1 VKSAA
6 ETKQGKS
13 QKRIHLDP
21 NLQIVF
27 GVTLM
32 AVLGVSSITPAFP
45 KIVQE
50 LGISS
55 QAIGLL
61 ITVFTFPGVV
71 LAPVLGVFADR
82 WGRKKILVPALMLF
96 GIAGGACAFARD
108 FNLLLILRFFQ
119 GIGAASLGSLN
130 VTIIGDLYSGKERAT
145 AMGYNASVLSIGTA
159 SYPAI
164 GGALATLGWY
174 YPFILPFVAI
184 PIGLIVL
191 FSLKNPELKNE
202 QNLKEYFG
210 NAWKSIRNRR
220 VVGLFLASVITF
232 IMLYGSYLTY
242 FPLLLGDSFDASP
255 WRIGL
260 VMATMS
266 LTTAFTS
273 SQLGRLAR
281 VYSGRTLLQ
290 ASFIIY
296 ALALVIIPFV
306 PNLWVF
312 LIPIIVFGIAH
323 GVNIPNIQTLLAGL
337 APMEYRAAF
346 MSVNGMV
353 LRLGQTLGPLLMGAV
368 FGLWGMSGVFY
379 AGAGFSMLMFVL
391 VMVMI
396 E

>member
-1 VKSAA
+1 MKSGI
-6 ETKQGKS
+6 EMNQSKG
-13 QKRIHLDP
+13 QKAIYLDT
-21 NLQIVF
+21 NLQIIF

-61 ITVFTFPGVV
+61 ITVFTFPGVL
-71 LAPVLGVFADR
+71 LAPVLGVLADR
-82 WGRKKILVPALMLF
+82 LGRKKILVPGLMLF

-108 FNLLLILRFFQ
+108 FNLLLILRFLQ
-119 GIGAASLGSLN
+119 GVGAASLGSLN
-130 VTIIGDLYSGKERAT
+130 VTLIGDLYSGKERTA
-145 AMGYNASVLSIGTA
+145 AMGYNASVLSLGTA

-164 GGALATLGWY
+164 GGAVATLGWS
-174 YPFILPFVAI
+174 YPFVLPFVAI
-184 PIGLIVL
+184 PIGLLVL
-191 FSLKNPELKNE
+191 FSLKNPELKSE
-202 QNLKEYFG
+202 QNLKEYFS
-210 NAWKSIRNRR
+210 NAWKSIKNRQ
-220 VVGLFLASVITF
+220 VIGLFLASVITF

-242 FPLLLGDSFDASP
+242 FPLLLGDSFGAPP

-260 VMATMS
+260 MMAMMS
-266 LTTAFTS
+266 LTTALTS
-273 SQLGRLAR
+273 SQLGKLAR

-312 LIPIIVFGIAH
+312 LIPIIIFGIAH

-379 AGAGFSMLMFVL
+379 AGAGFSMLMLML
-391 VMVMI
+391 VVVMTK
-396 E
+396 